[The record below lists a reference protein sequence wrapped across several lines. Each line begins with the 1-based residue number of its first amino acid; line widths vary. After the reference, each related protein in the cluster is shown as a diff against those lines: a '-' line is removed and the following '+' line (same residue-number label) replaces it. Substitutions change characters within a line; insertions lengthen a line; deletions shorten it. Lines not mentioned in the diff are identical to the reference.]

1 MSLEGILRE
10 VEKKGAM
17 VRNPD
22 WYFVSVFGK
31 PSKTGKWGW
40 LQGHHLS
47 VNFTVGDGEVISRC
61 AAFLG

>member
-1 MSLEGILRE
+1 
-10 VEKKGAM
+10 M

-40 LQGHHLS
+40 RIEGHHLS
-47 VNFTVGDGEVISRC
+47 VNFTLDRGQDRVADAVLLRRQPGGR
-61 AAFLG
+61 